1 MDTLHRKK
9 VEKVKKLE
17 KVKNKKDTLA
27 FILSHFGLISPLM
40 FFCVFFFFRCDGDFV
55 LGKKR
60 HNLSSCLN
68 LNLNYWLLAFNLENA
83 LI

>member
-9 VEKVKKLE
+9 VEKVQKLE

-40 FFCVFFFFRCDGDFV
+40 FFCVFFSDV
-55 LGKKR
+55 MVILYLAKKGLIYR
-60 HNLSSCLN
+60 HV
-68 LNLNYWLLAFNLENA
+68 
-83 LI
+83 